1 MDLDKE
7 LNNTND
13 IVRTWKEHINQVMVE
28 HLKNAIKHRDENN
41 IEEIEIGDMGAIDSI
56 EDGVVKC
63 EILNGDMLELP
74 KKDFKYDIEEGDVV
88 NLKLTYKEGSLVK
101 TEILDKNDEE
111 KRLRINMMMEKMRRI
126 RGK

>member
-1 MDLDKE
+1 MELEKD
-7 LNNTND
+7 LNNGND
-13 IVRTWKEHINQVMVE
+13 IVRTWKEHVNQVMVD

-56 EDGVVKC
+56 EGEIVRC

-74 KKDFKYDIEEGDVV
+74 KREFKYDIEEGDVV
-88 NLKLTYKEGSLVK
+88 NLKLTYKEGKLTK

-111 KRLRINMMMEKMRRI
+111 KRLRINMMMKKI
-126 RGK
+126 RKIKGS